1 VGEPATLTLVDPDAV
16 WTVRGAALASRA
28 ENTPYEGMEMPVSV
42 VHTMLRGRW
51 TVRDGK
57 VQGND

>member
-1 VGEPATLTLVDPDAV
+1 
-16 WTVRGAALASRA
+16 
-28 ENTPYEGMEMPVSV
+28 MPVSV

-57 VQGND
+57 VQGHE